1 VPDIRI
7 EYIGIDWFCVAHA
20 NKSYPSAQTR
30 PASLGQSLPRL
41 GRSPVALKNR
51 LRPVVVWPY
60 FDNDGIAV
68 ELRP

>member
-1 VPDIRI
+1 MHLDTVEPVSVKER
-7 EYIGIDWFCVAHA
+7 
-20 NKSYPSAQTR
+20 KSYLSAQTR

-41 GRSPVALKNR
+41 GRSPIALKNR
-51 LRPVVVWPY
+51 LQPVVVWPY